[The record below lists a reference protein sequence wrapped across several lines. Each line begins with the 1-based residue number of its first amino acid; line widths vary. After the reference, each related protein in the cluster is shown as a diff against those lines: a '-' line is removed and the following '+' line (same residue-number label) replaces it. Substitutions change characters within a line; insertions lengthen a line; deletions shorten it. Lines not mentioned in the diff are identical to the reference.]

1 MDARRF
7 FRSLAA
13 AGLAGLAA
21 GCAPTPP
28 AANSAAPPPHKTW
41 WNFYARGAALSYAG
55 EYAAAAEQF
64 RICLGLERGAVY
76 GYPRETWRARTYGFH
91 FIDDYFPHR
100 ELGICYFHLGQASNA
115 VRFLERSL
123 QQQPSGRAR
132 HFLNRARAE
141 LVRGRAGAPPRIE
154 ADPTPPAWSRE
165 RALLVSARVS
175 GEGYVQDVA
184 LNGKTLFNELA
195 VPLLPVSQ
203 AVDLAEGANVI
214 RLSARDLAG
223 REALAEWTVTADWQP
238 PALAVLGAERRA
250 DGWTV
255 RARGSD
261 RFGLARI
268 TVDGKPAAGS
278 GEKQQDFEFVVPL
291 SAPLPVQVEDL
302 AGNSLIRLFSA
313 ETLSPLA
320 QAGVPRYA
328 ARQPEGRPDAP
339 IAAAPDE
346 GDRLPPGLRIHTPLR
361 TRVFNSE
368 FLIEVTTTDRGGL
381 KSVTVNGEDQLPDAS
396 RGCEQFHFARRCSL
410 SPGTNV
416 YQVVVTDRAGRTTRE
431 ECVVVSQPPEYLDE
445 EYRLRLGVSPVST
458 AREAEPVV
466 DERAE
471 RVGRMME
478 HELLLFPPR
487 FRVLERAEGWDALLE
502 EQQLSAS
509 DLADPRA
516 ALRVG
521 KLMPAELLAMTLL
534 IPQGDG
540 LTLFSRVVDT
550 ASGEILCAEDVYVPD
565 PDRDLP
571 DRVEGLV
578 MKIEQQFPLMDGKI
592 TGAAGDIATVGI
604 GALHGLKP
612 GMRFLVLDWPGGS
625 RGTLEESTVRRY
637 SDQAVE
643 LRVSRVHAKKAQAR
657 VSPPGAA
664 AGVAEGDVIYAR

>member
-1 MDARRF
+1 M
-7 FRSLAA
+7 
-13 AGLAGLAA
+13 
-21 GCAPTPP
+21 
-28 AANSAAPPPHKTW
+28 
-41 WNFYARGAALSYAG
+41 
-55 EYAAAAEQF
+55 
-64 RICLGLERGAVY
+64 
-76 GYPRETWRARTYGFH
+76 
-91 FIDDYFPHR
+91 
-100 ELGICYFHLGQASNA
+100 
-115 VRFLERSL
+115 
-123 QQQPSGRAR
+123 
-132 HFLNRARAE
+132 
-141 LVRGRAGAPPRIE
+141 
-154 ADPTPPAWSRE
+154 
-165 RALLVSARVS
+165 
-175 GEGYVQDVA
+175 QDVA